1 MSHISSLS
9 GGLDSLG
16 QYYYRRFSQ
25 SDHSSSKTLSDLY
38 KVIYDCDEP
47 VKTVSMRVGDQK
59 VVANIE
65 RVLDFEYNPL
75 IFTDIRACHYFIP
88 GPLEKSSFSPTFW
101 KATGA
106 AGTLNYSVTNLTDR
120 PSKSS
125 KSLTRYFRDSLP
137 TYVRAGPGIV
147 WKVTE
152 AAGTLNY
159 SVTNLTDRPSKSLI
173 RHIKD
178 SLPTYL
184 ASVLPHREE
193 DKSKQAFIIYR
204 EADRIAREILNRKT
218 ILPPVIDT
226 SQNPYEYFETPL
238 ASYPK
243 LHTASLFKH
252 LIPKMLSSIFSSRNW
267 REEIFIGPMIRLSD
281 LVDSDASLQFIQE
294 YASSNE
300 RAFFNSYKCLSVL
313 DAIDLLEKLLPI
325 AQSECLYTDDG
336 SYLWR
341 AADEISDALKAL
353 KKYPLRIAPIRPLP
367 QVGQP
372 LSLHNIALH
381 HADRYGYGPE
391 LLPEDCS
398 ALRPANPDDL
408 TQTHSDLA
416 EKNKQ

>member
-1 MSHISSLS
+1 MSHISLHSLHHH
-9 GGLDSLG
+9 LP
-16 QYYYRRFSQ
+16 FSR
-25 SDHSSSKTLSDLY
+25 SDHSSPKNPSDLY
-38 KVIYDCDEP
+38 KVIYDPDEP
-47 VKTVSMRVGDQK
+47 IKKVTMRVGDK
-59 VVANIE
+59 EIVLEIE
-65 RVLDFEYNPL
+65 RVYEFGYNPL
-75 IFTDIRACHYFIP
+75 IFRDIK
-88 GPLEKSSFSPTFW
+88 GSSRF
-101 KATGA
+101 TGA
-106 AGTLNYSVTNLTDR
+106 SAPKPLYSTIF
-120 PSKSS
+120 S
-125 KSLTRYFRDSLP
+125 
-137 TYVRAGPGIV
+137 
-147 WKVTE
+147 KVTE
-152 AAGTLNY
+152 PAPGLLYY
-159 SVTNLTDRPSKSLI
+159 SVKKLAQRPSKSLI

-184 ASVLPHREE
+184 VSGSELPHRDE
-193 DKSKQAFIIYR
+193 DKNKQAFIIYR
-204 EADRIAREILNRKT
+204 EACRIAEKIFANRKT

-252 LIPKMLSSIFSSRNW
+252 LIPKMLSGIFSSRNW

-341 AADEISDALKAL
+341 AADEISAALKAL
-353 KKYPLRIAPIRPLP
+353 KKYPIRVAPIRPLP

-372 LSLHNIALH
+372 LS
-381 HADRYGYGPE
+381 P
-391 LLPEDCS
+391 
-398 ALRPANPDDL
+398 
-408 TQTHSDLA
+408 
-416 EKNKQ
+416 

>member
-1 MSHISSLS
+1 MSLGHISSSS
-9 GGLDSLG
+9 GGLDSIG

-25 SDHSSSKTLSDLY
+25 SDHLPAKTLSDLY
-38 KVIYDCDEP
+38 KVIDDCDEP
-47 VKTVSMRVGDQK
+47 VKTVSMRVGDQE
-59 VVANIE
+59 VVATIE

-101 KATGA
+101 KAT
-106 AGTLNYSVTNLTDR
+106 
-120 PSKSS
+120 
-125 KSLTRYFRDSLP
+125 
-137 TYVRAGPGIV
+137 
-147 WKVTE
+147 E
-152 AAGTLNY
+152 AAGTLYY
-159 SVTNLTDRPSKSLI
+159 SVKKLTDRPSKSLI

-193 DKSKQAFIIYR
+193 DKNKQAFIIYR
-204 EADRIAREILNRKT
+204 QAERIAREILNRKT

-252 LIPKMLSSIFSSRNW
+252 LIPKMLSDIFSYRNR
-267 REEIFIGPMIRLSD
+267 REEIFIGPMIHLSN

-313 DAIDLLEKLLPI
+313 DAIDLLEKLLSI
-325 AQSECLYTDDG
+325 AQSECVYTDDG

-353 KKYPLRIAPIRPLP
+353 KKHPLRIAPIRPLP

-381 HADRYGYGPE
+381 HVDRYGYGPE
-391 LLPEDCS
+391 LLPEGCS

-416 EKNKQ
+416 QKNKQ